1 MEMST
6 REAALCALERSR
18 RDGAWSD
25 AVLDSIIRRAGL
37 DKRDAALTSRLCYG
51 VQQNQSLCDFYIN
64 AYSSTRTARMEP
76 KVLDIL
82 RLSVYAIMFL
92 DRIPIRAT
100 IFEAVELCKKNG
112 VSRAS
117 GLVNAVLRRI
127 AENRD
132 SLPEIPGK
140 GTAEYLSTL
149 YSHPLWLVKSF
160 VDRLGYDACEA
171 LLKANNDTPGIWAQ
185 VNTLKTDMDTL
196 MKDGAEMHPWLPECI
211 LLPDGADGMRV
222 VYEGLAYVQDPA
234 ARIAVLAA
242 APKPGMSVL
251 DACAAP
257 GGKSFASAMLMK
269 DKGSILS
276 CDLHDKKL
284 GRLRT
289 QAQRLGVGCI
299 ETRAMDARKA
309 ASLGMVF
316 DLVLADVP
324 CSGLGVIRKKPDIR
338 YKDEKELAG
347 LPEIQLDILR
357 GVSKCVK
364 PGGVLLYSTCTLM
377 EAENEAV
384 CTQFLREN
392 QGFSTDS
399 FELPGPI
406 GKVESGMLTMWPHIH
421 DTDGFFVCKMR
432 RSI

>member
-1 MEMST
+1 MEMSA
-6 REAALCALERSR
+6 REAALSALMRLR

-64 AYSSTRTARMEP
+64 AYSSARTARLEP

-82 RLSVYAIMFL
+82 RLSVYAILFM
-92 DRIPIRAT
+92 DRIPNHAT
-100 IFEAVELCKKNG
+100 IFEAVELCKKSG

-127 AENRD
+127 AENR
-132 SLPEIPGK
+132 SALPEIPGK
-140 GTAEYLSTL
+140 GTAGYLSTL
-149 YSHPLWLVKSF
+149 YSHPLWLVESF
-160 VDRLGYDACEA
+160 MDRLGYEQCEA
-171 LLKANNDTPGIWAQ
+171 LLKANNASPGIWAQ
-185 VNTLKTDMDTL
+185 VNTMKTDADTL
-196 MKDGAEMHPWLPECI
+196 VQDGTEKHPWLPDCV
-211 LLPDGADGMRV
+211 LLPDGADGLNA

-234 ARIAVLAA
+234 ARLAVLAA

-257 GGKSFASAMLMK
+257 GGKSFACAVMMQNS
-269 DKGSILS
+269 GSILS
-276 CDLHDKKL
+276 CDLHEKKL

-289 QAQRLGVGCI
+289 QAQRLGVSCI
-299 ETRAMDARKA
+299 ETRPMDARKA
-309 ASLGMVF
+309 ASLGMQF

-347 LPEIQLDILR
+347 LPDIQLDILR
-357 GVSKCVK
+357 GVSECVK

-377 EAENEAV
+377 KAENEEI
-384 CTQFLREN
+384 CMRFLHEN
-392 QGFSTDS
+392 KEFSAES
-399 FELPGPI
+399 FDLPDPI
-406 GKVESGMLTMWPHIH
+406 GHIESGVLTLWPHIH